1 MALAYEFDWTV
12 LARPEYR
19 QLLVY
24 GLGTTLLVAA
34 TSTLASLITGSLLA
48 AARLSPHALTST
60 LATAWVSVARH
71 VPGVFWVLFCYFAL
85 PELLPERVG
94 AYLHGLPAYAVIAGV
109 LALTIDNSTYVSDIV
124 RTGVLGIPRGEREA
138 AICCGLTRWQ
148 QWICCL
154 LPLTVRA
161 VTPPLANRV
170 IHNVKNSSLCMV
182 IGVQDLT
189 WASQQIGS
197 ITFRTLESLAM
208 ATAVYILIGTGL
220 GALARHVE
228 RRTQRGR
235 VGAAGRA
242 RPLAP
247 HAEPVS

>member
-1 MALAYEFDWTV
+1 MALAYDFDWAV
-12 LARPEYR
+12 LGRPEFR
-19 QLLVY
+19 QLLVD
-24 GLGTTLLVAA
+24 GLGMTLVIAA
-34 TSTLASLITGSLLA
+34 TSTLASLVTGSLLA
-48 AARLSPHALTST
+48 AARLSPHGLTST
-60 LATAWVSVARH
+60 LATAWVSLARH

-85 PELLPERVG
+85 PELLPQRIG
-94 AYLHGLPAYAVIAGV
+94 AYLHGLPAYALIAGV

-154 LPLTVRA
+154 LPLTARA

-197 ITFRTLESLAM
+197 ITFRTLEALVL
-208 ATAVYILIGTGL
+208 ATAVYILIGVGL
-220 GALARHVE
+220 GALARRLE
-228 RRTQRGR
+228 RRTQRSRGYPR
-235 VGAAGRA
+235 LSTRPLAAHVGAA
-242 RPLAP
+242 P
-247 HAEPVS
+247 

>member
-1 MALAYEFDWTV
+1 MALAYEFDWAV
-12 LARPEYR
+12 LVRPEFR
-19 QLLVY
+19 QMLVE
-24 GLGTTLLVAA
+24 GLGMTLVIAA
-34 TSTLASLITGSLLA
+34 TSTLLSLVLGSLLA
-48 AARLSPHALTST
+48 AARLSPHRPASA
-60 LATAWVSVARH
+60 LATGWVSVARH

-94 AYLHGLPAYAVIAGV
+94 AYLHGWSAYAVIAGV

-197 ITFRTLESLAM
+197 ITFRTLEALAL
-208 ATAVYILIGTGL
+208 ATAVYILIGTSL
-220 GALARHVE
+220 GALARRYEQRLHG
-228 RRTQRGR
+228 RRGMAPGAEPR
-235 VGAAGRA
+235 VGAR
-242 RPLAP
+242 L
-247 HAEPVS
+247 EPVQ

>member
-1 MALAYEFDWTV
+1 MLT
-12 LARPEYR
+12 RPEFR
-19 QLLVY
+19 QLLVE
-24 GLGTTLLVAA
+24 GLGTTLGIAA
-34 TSTLASLITGSLLA
+34 ASTLLSLVVGSLLA
-48 AARLSPHALTST
+48 AARLSPHAVTAR
-60 LATAWVSVARH
+60 LATGWVSIARH

-85 PELLPERVG
+85 PELLPARVG
-94 AYLHGLPAYAVIAGV
+94 AYLHGLPSYALVAGV

-197 ITFRTLESLAM
+197 ITFRTLEALAL
-208 ATAVYILIGTGL
+208 ATALYLLLGTSL
-220 GALARHVE
+220 GALARRYE
-228 RRTQRGR
+228 RHQQGRGR
-235 VGAAGRA
+235 VATES
-242 RPLAP
+242 AP
-247 HAEPVS
+247 RLDAQPEPTR